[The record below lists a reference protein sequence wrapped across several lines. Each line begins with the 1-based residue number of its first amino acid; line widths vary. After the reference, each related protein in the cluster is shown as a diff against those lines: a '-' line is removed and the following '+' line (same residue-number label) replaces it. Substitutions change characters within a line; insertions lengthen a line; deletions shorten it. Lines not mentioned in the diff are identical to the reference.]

1 MKKLISIS
9 IIVLLSMN
17 IAFSQQV
24 SDMLEDAISAVVTV
38 GVFKTELAKTALG
51 FRGEAATETAYQEAL
66 DLSGAQSSGSGFI
79 IEKNGKRYIITNAH
93 VVESASGDPESIYV
107 FTINRSKYEVKVV
120 GGDSFYDIAVLEF
133 VDNPGSEISTMSFTK
148 SEPRL
153 GEEVFAIGNP
163 LGEYPYSV
171 SDGII
176 SAKNR
181 VRGSMTGKF
190 GFLQTTATL
199 IWGNSGGPL
208 VNKKGEVIGV
218 NSQIAFADLPDG
230 SQILQQQINFAL
242 EADICVRLVND
253 IIRTSGRVVRAYLGI
268 ELVQSYGYMDLGY
281 EDYVYYAIDELPKL
295 NDVLRGSPAFTKLSP
310 KIGSNITAINDV
322 SVSNLE
328 EALGEL
334 ESVKPG
340 DKVKFTFQDDGYN
353 TSTAVITAG
362 ELTTDK
368 LDVLAKHVMDKN
380 TDVSMDYSHPQVAF
394 TMGNNDMYYQEEPQQ
409 KQQQQK
415 QPQQKQP
422 QQKENQNDG
431 QPRQDQK
438 KYKQNHRGGYD
449 AEKYFILAAG
459 VHSDSYP
466 NMWITEDYQDLG
478 AALRL
483 SGLAGSIDYY
493 IMVQGGTEDDIEVVR
508 QYLSGSEEDIQ
519 TTLWY

>member
-1 MKKLISIS
+1 MKKLISIIAIVVLS
-9 IIVLLSMN
+9 IN
-17 IAFSQQV
+17 ITISQHV

-38 GVFKTELAKTALG
+38 GVYNTELAKQALG
-51 FRGEAATETAYQEAL
+51 FRGEAATETAYQKAL
-66 DLSGAQSSGSGFI
+66 DLSEAKSSGSGFI
-79 IEKNGKRYIITNAH
+79 IQKNGKKYIITNAH
-93 VVESASGDPESIYV
+93 VVESASTDPESIYV
-107 FTINRSKYEVKVV
+107 FTINRNKYEVKVV

-133 VDNPGSEISTMSFTK
+133 VDQAGPEISILDFTK
-148 SEPRL
+148 KDPRI

-208 VNKKGEVIGV
+208 VNTKGEVVGV

-242 EADICVRLVND
+242 EADICVKLIND
-253 IIRTSGRVVRAYLGI
+253 IIETSGRVIRAYLGI
-268 ELVQSYGYMDLGY
+268 ELVQSYSYMDLGY
-281 EDYVYYAIDELPKL
+281 DSYIYHAIDELPKL
-295 NDVLRGSPAFTKLSP
+295 NDVLRGSPAYSKLHE
-310 KIGSNITAINDV
+310 KTGSYITAINNV
-322 SVSNLE
+322 EISSLE

-334 ESVKPG
+334 EKAKPG
-340 DKVKFTFQDDGYN
+340 DKVKFTFQDNNYQK
-353 TSTAVITAG
+353 SSAYITAA
-362 ELTTDK
+362 ELTVDK
-368 LDVLAKHVMDKN
+368 LEILAKHVMDKN
-380 TDVSMDYSHPQVAF
+380 TDITLDYSHPQVAF

-409 KQQQQK
+409 K
-415 QPQQKQP
+415 
-422 QQKENQNDG
+422 ENQNDG
-431 QPRQDQK
+431 YPRQDQK
-438 KYKQNHRGGYD
+438 KYRQNHRSGYV

-459 VHSDSYP
+459 VHSDSYA
-466 NMWITEDYQDLG
+466 NMWITENYMDLG

-493 IMVQGGTEDDIEVVR
+493 VMLQGGTEDDIEVVR